1 MAKEAKKPVRKAAM
15 PALTKSNLLKLAD
28 EIYKDNGSQVT
39 YTKLCGGNLCE
50 VSGKKV
56 MHCAIGEAY
65 HTFVSSDHKD
75 MVALNNLEF
84 YRSPNLSY
92 WDDCEDDEEP
102 SMNSRDT
109 TVDDP
114 GTIKAA
120 DELVEKAN
128 LKTPFQKKR
137 LMLAFLSVVAEN
149 DEHDDDEDDGQRA
162 RAEDVSEAFRQV
174 AKLLK

>member
-1 MAKEAKKPVRKAAM
+1 MAKEANKPVRKAAM

-28 EIYKDNGSQVT
+28 EIYKDNGNQVT

-75 MVALNNLEF
+75 MVALNKLEY

-92 WDDCEDDEEP
+92 YEEP

-128 LKTPFQKKR
+128 LKTPFQKKK

-149 DEHDDDEDDGQRA
+149 DEHDDEDEGGYGQRA